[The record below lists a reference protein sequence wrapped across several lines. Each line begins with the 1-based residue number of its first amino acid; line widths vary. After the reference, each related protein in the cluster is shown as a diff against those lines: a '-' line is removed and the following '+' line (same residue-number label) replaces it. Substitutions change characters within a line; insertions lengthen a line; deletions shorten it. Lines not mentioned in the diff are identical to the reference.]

1 MASNKGPAKLEAEIA
16 ELGDLPRGDLVERWT
31 SLHGNAPPQRLT
43 QDLLVRNI
51 AYELQAREL
60 GGLNAVEKKSLAAFA
75 AGRASLGPKNLP
87 TGTRLYRSWQG
98 VTHEVLVSEGSYSWK
113 GQSYTSLSQVARAI
127 TGTRWSGP
135 RFFGVTT

>member
-1 MASNKGPAKLEAEIA
+1 MATAKLSAGVLRKIVG
-16 ELGDLPRGDLVERWT
+16 LGDLSNGDLVERWIG
-31 SLHGNAPPQRLT
+31 LHGSAPPQRLT
-43 QDLLVRNI
+43 KDLLVRGI
-51 AYELQAREL
+51 AYELQAQEL

-98 VTHEVLVSEGSYSWK
+98 VTHEVLVSEGSYNWK
-113 GQSYTSLSQVARAI
+113 GQSYTSLSEVARAI

-135 RFFGVTT
+135 RFFGVTA